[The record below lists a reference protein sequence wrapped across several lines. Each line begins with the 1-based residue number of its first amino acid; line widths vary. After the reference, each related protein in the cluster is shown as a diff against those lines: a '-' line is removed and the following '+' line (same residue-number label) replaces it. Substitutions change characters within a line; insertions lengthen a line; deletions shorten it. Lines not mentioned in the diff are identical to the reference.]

1 MNPATIQLLVRLAL
15 VLLSVSKDLAT
26 TSGQTDSQIAAAVRT
41 KADKAIRKVRN
52 FWHRYHPR
60 AYAKVDSRCG
70 RPNRRWFNC
79 VRHLLLLCEG
89 MT

>member
-41 KADKAIRKVRN
+41 KADKAI
-52 FWHRYHPR
+52 
-60 AYAKVDSRCG
+60 S
-70 RPNRRWFNC
+70 
-79 VRHLLLLCEG
+79 EG
-89 MT
+89 ESFLASLPS